1 MAVILS
7 HESALAFWRLVRSQL
22 CSSVRSEPCA
32 PASFGMPS
40 RSRAEALRL
49 SRRPLPQ
56 ALNPLPDACATR
68 NEIAR
73 LHDVFG
79 DDALELLF
87 TDGCLH
93 ACVPSVRH
101 GVDRWSDSP
110 GRPGAPSGVV
120 RMHSSDS
127 LYPTGAFSMVAPDVY
142 VSSPALCFC
151 QLGESAD
158 LSQMVEVGS
167 ELCGSYSVCGS
178 QAARESLDASD
189 SWDSAG
195 APSCVFGID
204 RLIKPSTLA
213 RQVERMP
220 RIRGKGVATKAL
232 SYVLDGSGSPRETKL
247 GIMLSFPR
255 ARGGFGLPVPEMNG
269 RIRIPGNTARA
280 AGSSFYTCDL
290 LWRSQRVAVEYDSD
304 AFHAGADRIERDAL
318 RRDMLEDL
326 GFSVLTVTK
335 RRLSSLQ
342 MLEDF
347 ANELRRALGVRSR
360 RLTPK
365 QEVERR
371 LLHRELMGSR

>member
-22 CSSVRSEPCA
+22 CSSVRGEPCA
-32 PASFGMPS
+32 PVSFGMPS
-40 RSRAEALRL
+40 RSRAEAPRL

-178 QAARESLDASD
+178 QAARESHDASD

-204 RLIKPSTLA
+204 RLIKPSILA

-255 ARGGFGLPVPEMNG
+255 ARGGFGCSRDERPYSHTREHREGGGLFVLYMRLALEEPTRCRRVRQRRVPCRRGPNRARRSSSRHARG
-269 RIRIPGNTARA
+269 SRIQRSHRYEKA
-280 AGSSFYTCDL
+280 A
-290 LWRSQRVAVEYDSD
+290 
-304 AFHAGADRIERDAL
+304 
-318 RRDMLEDL
+318 
-326 GFSVLTVTK
+326 VLTSNA
-335 RRLSSLQ
+335 RR
-342 MLEDF
+342 F
-347 ANELRRALGVRSR
+347 
-360 RLTPK
+360 
-365 QEVERR
+365 
-371 LLHRELMGSR
+371 RE